1 MPDPSIKPFS
11 KIENEP
17 YTNSQG
23 YKSNEDA
30 MLDKMNEF
38 ADNTFKMGESI
49 FRSIST
55 SDFFTK
61 RGYST

>member
-1 MPDPSIKPFS
+1 
-11 KIENEP
+11 
-17 YTNSQG
+17 
-23 YKSNEDA
+23 

-61 RGYST
+61 RGYSTQQVEDNKDDES